1 MLFLRSLLANVV
13 FYVNLSLWL
22 VFAAFP
28 SLLLPRRYL
37 MKVAA
42 GWARSALFL
51 MRITA
56 GTRYE
61 ITGLENIPPGGLMV
75 AAKHQSFWETFV
87 LVMLFPDPVF
97 ILKRELTWIPFFG
110 WCLIKLKMIPV
121 DRGGKARAL
130 AHVARRARVELG
142 QNRRQLLIFPEGT
155 RRAPGAPPDYKYG
168 VAHLYGDLGVPCV
181 PVALNSGLFW
191 GRRKFLRPPG
201 TIRLE
206 FLPPIAPGLG
216 KAAFHALL
224 QEQIETASDRL
235 LAQGRAELTSIGLGH
250 LADPPDSPRQQD

>member
-13 FYVNLSLWL
+13 FYINLSLWL

-28 SLLLPRRYL
+28 ALLLPRRYL
-37 MKVAA
+37 TKVAA
-42 GWARSALFL
+42 AWARSALYL

-61 ITGLENIPPGGLMV
+61 IKGLENIPEGGLMV

-110 WCLIKLKMIPV
+110 WCLLKLRMIPV

-130 AHVARRARVELG
+130 TAVARRARVELG
-142 QNRRQLLIFPEGT
+142 QNGRQLLIFPEGT

-168 VAHLYGDLGVPCV
+168 VAHLYGSLGVPCV

-191 GRRKFLRPPG
+191 PRRKFLRPPG

-206 FLPPIAPGLG
+206 FLPPILPGLP
-216 KAAFHALL
+216 KAEFYALL
-224 QEQIETASDRL
+224 QETIETASNRL
-235 LAQGRAELTSIGLGH
+235 LEQGRAELASIGLGK
-250 LADPPDSPRQQD
+250 LAGAPDTSRQQD